1 MTRYNRGD
9 VILVPFPFSDQTVT
23 KKRPAIIVSSDTYNS
38 TSQDVVIMAITGQI
52 RGRIGVGE
60 FLIED
65 WQGAGLLRPSA
76 VKSAISTIEQRL
88 IAKSL
93 GRLFSKDLSTLE
105 RALKELFD
113 LRKREIRRPPSRR
126 PWSIVKVKNKGPSLL
141 DRPTNSRQA
150 R

>member
-9 VILVPFPFSDQTVT
+9 VILVPFPFSDQTTT
-23 KKRPAIIVSSDTYNS
+23 KKRPAIIVTSDTYNS
-38 TSQDVVIMAITGQI
+38 ISQDIVIMAITGQI

-88 IAKSL
+88 VVKIL
-93 GRLFSKDLSTLE
+93 GKLSSKDLSSLE
-105 RALKELFD
+105 KALKELFD
-113 LRKREIRRPPSRR
+113 LR
-126 PWSIVKVKNKGPSLL
+126 
-141 DRPTNSRQA
+141 
-150 R
+150 